1 MAQKPLK
8 HFKDNFSWIMESTP
22 NSIIKQC
29 SQETCEDIFKPGAYE
44 SLYTLVRH
52 EQVGIMK
59 KRTTIAVL

>member
-1 MAQKPLK
+1 
-8 HFKDNFSWIMESTP
+8 MESTP

-59 KRTTIAVL
+59 KRTTIAVYRIWQFL

>member
-1 MAQKPLK
+1 
-8 HFKDNFSWIMESTP
+8 MESTP

-52 EQVGIMK
+52 EQVGFMK
-59 KRTTIAVL
+59 ESTTRALWQFL